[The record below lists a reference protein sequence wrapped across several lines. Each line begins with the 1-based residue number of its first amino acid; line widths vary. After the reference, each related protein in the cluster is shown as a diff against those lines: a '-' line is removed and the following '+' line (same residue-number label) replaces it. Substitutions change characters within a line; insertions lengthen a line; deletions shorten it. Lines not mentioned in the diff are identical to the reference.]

1 VNTSAKGFS
10 FVRTGGPLRLFAKT
24 GPLKPFAETGPLK
37 PFAETGPL
45 KPFAVT
51 GALNLC
57 EEEAAPKPL
66 AVIGAVDG
74 LTGCFAGCGGTGSGG
89 GGGRKVE
96 LEMLRPA

>member
-1 VNTSAKGFS
+1 MNTSAKGFS
-10 FVRTGGPLRLFAKT
+10 FVRTGGPLRLFAET
-24 GPLKPFAETGPLK
+24 GPLKPFPETGPLK
-37 PFAETGPL
+37 PFA
-45 KPFAVT
+45 AT

-57 EEEAAPKPL
+57 EGEAAPKPL

-74 LTGCFAGCGGTGSGG
+74 LTGCFAGCGGGGG